1 MDHYQTLGVAKS
13 ATPDEIK
20 KAYRKLAA
28 IHHPDKG
35 GDTAQFQKVQ
45 QAYET
50 LSDPEK
56 RNQYDNPMNMNHMN
70 GFPGG
75 FNFNVNGFDINDIFS
90 QMFAN
95 SRRQQTTNYRT
106 VLHVTLEQVYRGDEQ
121 VLNLNTHS
129 GSQIIKIQIP
139 KGINHGQTMRYENL
153 IRDGI
158 LLVDFFIHPHPKF
171 ERDGPNLFSVHEVDI
186 FDLVIGSTFEF
197 TTVSGKKLTVRIPPK
212 TQPGAKLR
220 LAKEGMPVNHDFGD
234 QYILLKPYIPDTID
248 TRITDSIIES
258 RNK

>member
-1 MDHYQTLGVAKS
+1 MDHYKTLGVGKN

-50 LSDPEK
+50 LGDPEK
-56 RNQYDNPMNMNHMN
+56 RKQYDNPHNMNHMN

-90 QMFAN
+90 HMFTN
-95 SRRQQTTNYRT
+95 SRRNHVPTYRT
-106 VLHVTLEQVYRGDEQ
+106 VMHVTLEQVYKGEEQ
-121 VLNLNTHS
+121 ILNLNTHS
-129 GSQIIKIQIP
+129 GAQVVKIQIP

-158 LLVDFFIHPHPKF
+158 LLVDYFIHPHPKF
-171 ERDGPNLFSVHEVDI
+171 ERDGPHLFSVHDVDV
-186 FDLVIGSTFEF
+186 FDLVVGSTFEF
-197 TTVSGKKLTVRIPPK
+197 ETISGKKLTVRIPSK

-220 LAKEGMPVNHDFGD
+220 LGKEGMPINHDFGD

-248 TRITDSIIES
+248 TRITDVILES
-258 RNK
+258 RKK